1 MKQFARPEWVV
12 FLSLESSEHP
22 MHFSI
27 LQLFRPPQDA
37 GPEFARET
45 FEAMRAYREVMPMY
59 AGHPATTRGKTSR
72 LRWTYDDDVDIDYHL
87 RYTSLRKPGGMR
99 ELFALADDLHNR
111 LLDRQKPLWECH
123 LIDGLNDGRFALFS
137 KVHHALM
144 DGVSWSHQNQQSLST
159 DPHDNQI
166 RVEWTPQ
173 PELRSVA
180 VPTRTPGKRSAGM
193 AQSVANLRR
202 SLALMSAAMH
212 EPQLIPA
219 FRAPRT
225 IFNVASAGPL
235 RRAAQSWPLHRIEN
249 VARAAAVSFNDVAL
263 AMSAGALRAYL
274 AERNALPDV
283 PLVSMVPVSLRDET
297 DVDANNIIGIALCN
311 LATDLDDPGKRL
323 ATIHAS
329 MEYNT
334 RIIKELPRQV
344 AIHLGGL
351 ICAPIS
357 GSTGLRAKIP
367 PMFNVYITHV
377 RGNDEPLYRNGARA
391 EATYGWA
398 PTLPGQAL
406 MFGLYSNAGNLDFGI
421 TGGVRVVPDPARML
435 GQLETSLKDL
445 ERAVGL

>member
-1 MKQFARPEWVV
+1 MRQFARPEVVV

-22 MHFSI
+22 MHFSV
-27 LQLFRPPQDA
+27 LQLFRPPQGS
-37 GPEFARET
+37 GPEFARDT
-45 FEAMRAYREVMPMY
+45 FEAMRAYRKVTPTY
-59 AGHPATTRGKTSR
+59 AGHPARTRRGTSR

-87 RYTSLRKPGGMR
+87 RYRSLPTPGGTR

-111 LLDRQKPLWECH
+111 LLDRHKPLWECH
-123 LIDGLNDGRFALFS
+123 LIDGLDDGRFALFF

-144 DGVSWSHQNQQSLST
+144 DGVSWSNQMQQSLST
-159 DPHDNQI
+159 DPHDNQT
-166 RVEWTPQ
+166 RVGWAPQ
-173 PELRSVA
+173 PELRRVA
-180 VPTRTPGKRSAGM
+180 VPARTRREGSAGM
-193 AQSVANLRR
+193 AKSVAKLRR
-202 SLALMSAAMH
+202 SLSLMSAAMH
-212 EPQLIPA
+212 EPQLVPA

-225 IFNVASAGPL
+225 IFNVGSGGPL
-235 RRAAQSWPLHRIEN
+235 RRAAQSWPLHRIKK
-249 VARAAAVSFNDVAL
+249 VASAAAVSFNDVAL

-283 PLVSMVPVSLRDET
+283 PLVAMVPVSLRDEK
-297 DVDANNIIGIALCN
+297 DVDANNILGCALCN

-329 MEYNT
+329 MQYNT
-334 RIIKELPRQV
+334 RIIRELPRQV

-406 MFGLYSNAGNLDFGI
+406 MFGLYSNADNLDFGI
-421 TGGVRVVPDPARML
+421 TGGALVVPDPARML